1 MEKEIPKIDLP
12 QDWIIGSLSDKDI
25 GLLNLYMNYP
35 CRLKA
40 EIVVLCMGGEA
51 EASIDLNRVR
61 VKAFDFITIL
71 PGSILQIHQVKDDFR
86 IYFMGFSSDFLNNA
100 NIVKSAVVDTFYT
113 IKSRP
118 LISLKEEGAKLLA
131 EYFQLLIKTY
141 SFCAGKLGGEITG
154 HLLAS
159 IHLAIGAIY
168 KDKTYTKA
176 INSKSEQIC
185 KDFGQLVMQNYN
197 KERSVAWYANKLN
210 ITHAHL
216 CTTVKQVSGK
226 TCIDIISEMVILDAK
241 SQLKSTDLSIHNIA
255 YSLNFTNMSF
265 FGKYFKRHVGMGP
278 QEYRH
283 S

>member
-12 QDWIIGSLSDKDI
+12 EDWIIGSLSDQDI

-40 EIVVLCMGGEA
+40 EVFVLCIEGVI
-51 EASIDLNRVR
+51 EASVDLNRVQ

-71 PGSILQIHQVKDDFR
+71 PGSILQIHEVKGDFK

-100 NIVKSAVVDTFYT
+100 NVGKGSVDLFYA

-118 LISLKEEGAKLLA
+118 LISLKEKGAELLTD
-131 EYFQLLIKTY
+131 YFLLLIKTY
-141 SFCAGKLGGEITG
+141 GFSAGKLGREITA
-154 HLLAS
+154 HLLAGV
-159 IHLAIGAIY
+159 HLAIGAMY
-168 KDKTYTKA
+168 KDKTYAKA

-185 KDFGQLVMQNYN
+185 KEFGQLVMQNYN
-197 KERSVAWYANKLN
+197 KERNVSWYANKLN

-226 TCIDIISEMVILDAK
+226 TCLEIISEMVILDAK
-241 SQLKSTDLSIHNIA
+241 SQLKSTDLSVHNIA

-265 FGKYFKRHVGMGP
+265 FGKFFKRHVGMGP
-278 QEYRH
+278 QEYRN